1 MYRTGSL
8 RSPSLRREAR
18 HIPPRNVATS
28 SRPPTRRQKLRRQR
42 VAWGPLP
49 SWASG
54 RWPSRR
60 GNRVHVGLWAS
71 PGQAGPVGVFA
82 PRHAACRAPRSLALA
97 APARSI
103 WKRPLK
109 RFSDRLLRVAG
120 QFAHPRSK
128 PICNGERCFGR
139 GSAHSETRTIRATRR
154 ADAHGNGV
162 DSSSGGGRAE
172 ASPAKIKSTEQNR
185 TLCVR
190 MPLLRQKSHNA
201 VFCSPPL
208 PRDRNSHAVSRFR
221 RLPFLSVAT
230 AIQD

>member
-18 HIPPRNVATS
+18 LFPLSTGHFQ
-28 SRPPTRRQKLRRQR
+28 PPTRAPPEASAAARRLGPPPQLGVWP
-42 VAWGPLP
+42 VAFAPGQPC
-49 SWASG
+49 S
-54 RWPSRR
+54 RWSS
-60 GNRVHVGLWAS
+60 AS
-71 PGQAGPVGVFA
+71 PGQAGPVGFRPA
-82 PRHAACRAPRSLALA
+82 TRLSRAPHAGACGPPRALFSRAAQEVFRLAPKSRHPVLGP
-97 APARSI
+97 APATNR
-103 WKRPLK
+103 
-109 RFSDRLLRVAG
+109 
-120 QFAHPRSK
+120 
-128 PICNGERCFGR
+128 NGERRCGR
-139 GSAHSETRTIRATRR
+139 GSAHSEAQISSRNAP

-162 DSSSGGGRAE
+162 NSALGGGRAE

-190 MPLLRQKSHNA
+190 MPPLKQRSHNA

-208 PRDRNSHAVSRFR
+208 SRDRNSHSVSRFR